1 LPRRARRAPTF
12 PGTFPK
18 MNPVDTDRAWPGER
32 GERPWGYYLVLYEE
46 DGCKVKKFLVR
57 PGKRLSLQRH
67 KHRAEHWHLVRG
79 EALVTRDGE
88 AIRMETGHSL
98 DIPQGAVHRIENIG
112 REDVIVIEVQ
122 RGSYVGEDDIER
134 LEDDFGRA

>member
-1 LPRRARRAPTF
+1 MKPPDQK
-12 PGTFPK
+12 P
-18 MNPVDTDRAWPGER
+18 AWAGER

-46 DGCKVKKFLVR
+46 EGCKVKKFLVR

-67 KHRAEHWHLVRG
+67 RHRVEHWHVVRG
-79 EALVTRDGE
+79 EAIVTRDGVE
-88 AIRMETGHSL
+88 IRLREGHSI
-98 DIPQGAVHRIENIG
+98 DIPQGAVHRIENVG

-122 RGSYVGEDDIER
+122 RGTYLGEDDIER